1 MGWEMALWAVL
12 NYLSTQEKNRAYNQ
26 SKSDQ
31 SAIRADNET
40 KRLELERIS
49 KGEQDKLLEVVDKD
63 NVTKDS
69 KVQSQRIADLMGER
83 RSGTPDAIVSKNSPQ
98 IVKDAMNT
106 ANNAV
111 TAKVNKQG
119 LSKAALQ
126 SLTGQFEKYA
136 DEFGDANTTAQNV
149 AGKLKGNE
157 GVMNIGMRE
166 ASDPYSA
173 KGDFMQNLT
182 QLLGMYMMSQG
193 GKGDPK
199 VVDTKT
205 TTAPATT
212 PGGGDSE
219 LYKYHVQDTLWQAM
233 ESQKTRTT
241 DQKT

>member
-219 LYKYHVQDTLWQAM
+219 LYKYHV
-233 ESQKTRTT
+233 
-241 DQKT
+241 

>member
-1 MGWEMALWAVL
+1 MGWEMALWALL

-31 SAIRADNET
+31 AAIRADNET

-182 QLLGMYMMSQG
+182 QLLGMYAMSKS
-193 GKGDPK
+193 GKGSPE
-199 VVDTKT
+199 VVDN
-205 TTAPATT
+205 
-212 PGGGDSE
+212 
-219 LYKYHVQDTLWQAM
+219 
-233 ESQKTRTT
+233 TT
-241 DQKT
+241 DGVSGTSHTSPRRSTYDSIYTA

>member
-1 MGWEMALWAVL
+1 MGWEYWVAIALM
-12 NYLSTQEKNRAYNQ
+12 NMYSSNEKK
-26 SKSDQ
+26 KSYDKTRRDQ
-31 SAIRADNET
+31 AAIRADNEA
-40 KRLELERIS
+40 KRLALEKIS
-49 KGEQDKLLEVVDKD
+49 KGEQDKLLGVVDKG

-69 KVQSQRIADLMGER
+69 KIQSQRIADLMGER
-83 RSGTPDAIVSKNSPQ
+83 RGGTPDAIVSKNSPQ

-126 SLTGQFEKYA
+126 SLTGQFDKYA

-166 ASDPYSA
+166 ASDPYSQS
-173 KGDFMQNLT
+173 GDFMQNLT
-182 QLLGMYMMSQG
+182 DLLGMYMMSQG

-199 VVDTKT
+199 VVDNNVDGVSGTSHT
-205 TTAPATT
+205 SDSIYTA
-212 PGGGDSE
+212 
-219 LYKYHVQDTLWQAM
+219 
-233 ESQKTRTT
+233 
-241 DQKT
+241 

>member
-1 MGWEMALWAVL
+1 MGWEYWVMIALM
-12 NYLSTQEKNRAYNQ
+12 NMYSSNEKN
-26 SKSDQ
+26 KSYDKTRNDQ
-31 SAIRADNET
+31 AAIRADNET
-40 KRLELERIS
+40 KRLNLEKIS
-49 KGEQDKLLEVVDKD
+49 KGEQDKLLEVVDKG

-83 RSGTPDAIVSKNSPQ
+83 RGGTPDAIVSKNSPQ

-126 SLTGQFEKYA
+126 SLTGQFDKYA

-166 ASDPYSA
+166 ASDPYSQS
-173 KGDFMQNLT
+173 GDFMQNLT
-182 QLLGMYMMSQG
+182 DLLGMYMMSQG

-199 VVDTKT
+199 VVDNNVDGVSGTSHT
-205 TTAPATT
+205 SDSIYTA
-212 PGGGDSE
+212 
-219 LYKYHVQDTLWQAM
+219 
-233 ESQKTRTT
+233 
-241 DQKT
+241 

>member
-31 SAIRADNET
+31 AAIRADNET
-40 KRLELERIS
+40 KRLNLEKIS
-49 KGEQDKLLEVVDKD
+49 KGEQDKLLEVVDKG

-83 RSGTPDAIVSKNSPQ
+83 RGGTPDAIVSKNSPQ

-126 SLTGQFEKYA
+126 SLTGQFDKYA
-136 DEFGDANTTAQNV
+136 DEFGDANAEAQNV

-166 ASDPYSA
+166 ASDPYSQS
-173 KGDFMQNLT
+173 GDFMQNLT
-182 QLLGMYMMSQG
+182 DLLGMYMMSQG

-219 LYKYHVQDTLWQAM
+219 LYKYHV
-233 ESQKTRTT
+233 
-241 DQKT
+241 

>member
-1 MGWEMALWAVL
+1 MGWEYWVMIALM
-12 NYLSTQEKNRAYNQ
+12 NMYSSNEKN
-26 SKSDQ
+26 KSYDKTRNDQ
-31 SAIRADNET
+31 AAIRADNET
-40 KRLELERIS
+40 KRLNLEKIS
-49 KGEQDKLLEVVDKD
+49 KGEQDKLLEVVDKG

-83 RSGTPDAIVSKNSPQ
+83 RGGTPDAIVSKNSPQ

-126 SLTGQFEKYA
+126 SLTGQFDKYA
-136 DEFGDANTTAQNV
+136 DEFGDANAEAQNV

-166 ASDPYSA
+166 ASDPYSQS
-173 KGDFMQNLT
+173 GDFMQNLT
-182 QLLGMYMMSQG
+182 DLLGMYMMSQG

-219 LYKYHVQDTLWQAM
+219 LYKYHV
-233 ESQKTRTT
+233 
-241 DQKT
+241 

>member
-31 SAIRADNET
+31 AAIRADNET

-49 KGEQDKLLEVVDKD
+49 KGEQDKLLEVIDKD

-182 QLLGMYMMSQG
+182 QLLGMYAMSKS
-193 GKGDPK
+193 GKGSPE
-199 VVDTKT
+199 VVDNNVDGVSGTSHTNTQNASPTYLNFGPK
-205 TTAPATT
+205 
-212 PGGGDSE
+212 
-219 LYKYHVQDTLWQAM
+219 
-233 ESQKTRTT
+233 
-241 DQKT
+241 

>member
-1 MGWEMALWAVL
+1 MGWEYWVMIALM
-12 NYLSTQEKNRAYNQ
+12 NMYSSNEKN
-26 SKSDQ
+26 KSYDKTRRDQ
-31 SAIRADNET
+31 AAIRADNET
-40 KRLELERIS
+40 KRLNLEKIS
-49 KGEQDKLLEVVDKD
+49 KGEQDKLLEVVDKG

-83 RSGTPDAIVSKNSPQ
+83 RGGTPDAIVSKNSPQ

-126 SLTGQFEKYA
+126 SLTGQFDKYA

-166 ASDPYSA
+166 ASDPYSQS
-173 KGDFMQNLT
+173 GDFMQNLT
-182 QLLGMYMMSQG
+182 DLLGMYMMSQG

-219 LYKYHVQDTLWQAM
+219 LYKYHV
-233 ESQKTRTT
+233 
-241 DQKT
+241 

>member
-1 MGWEMALWAVL
+1 MGWEYWVMIALM
-12 NYLSTQEKNRAYNQ
+12 NMYSSNEKN
-26 SKSDQ
+26 KSYDKTRNDQ
-31 SAIRADNET
+31 AAIRADNET
-40 KRLELERIS
+40 KRLNLEKIS
-49 KGEQDKLLEVVDKD
+49 KGEQDKLLEVVDKG

-83 RSGTPDAIVSKNSPQ
+83 RGGTPDAIVSKNSPQ

-126 SLTGQFEKYA
+126 SLTGQFDKYA

-166 ASDPYSA
+166 ASDPYSQS
-173 KGDFMQNLT
+173 GDFMQNLT
-182 QLLGMYMMSQG
+182 DLLGMYMMSQG

-219 LYKYHVQDTLWQAM
+219 LYKYHV
-233 ESQKTRTT
+233 
-241 DQKT
+241 